1 MTLFNNLSLI
11 YIKFN
16 EFINSYQ
23 FGFFKK
29 KEIIFIDHKIL
40 NEVYTFAILL
50 VPFYLISNQHFNHIN
65 WLMGNFL
72 IKNTLI
78 ILVIVIKSQK
88 ICDEISTINNIT

>member
-50 VPFYLISNQHFNHIN
+50 VPFYLISNQHFNNIYKLIDGELFN
-65 WLMGNFL
+65 NKYLNNFGD
-72 IKNTLI
+72 
-78 ILVIVIKSQK
+78 
-88 ICDEISTINNIT
+88 CY